1 MHNKSVAL
9 VTGANQGIGL
19 QIAKDLVGHG
29 FTVLMGSRNFER
41 GEAAAKEV
49 GADALALQLDVT
61 DQASIAAAAQRV
73 RGEFGPPPLTSD
85 DSVLLSHPRIG
96 YVVAYGTAALI
107 ATVRGNAAW
116 TQQYEQKALEGM
128 DEIME
133 QLVRAEQGQVR
144 RAARQTRRR

>member
-1 MHNKSVAL
+1 MSAV
-9 VTGANQGIGL
+9 
-19 QIAKDLVGHG
+19 
-29 FTVLMGSRNFER
+29 S
-41 GEAAAKEV
+41 
-49 GADALALQLDVT
+49 LA
-61 DQASIAAAAQRV
+61 
-73 RGEFGPPPLTSD
+73 PPPLTND

-107 ATVRGNAAW
+107 ATVRGNEAW

-144 RAARQTRRR
+144 RAARQSRRRSA